1 MNRSRAELGRAGLVT
16 DGGPPF
22 CLDCG
27 QRLHFG
33 TDRTGR
39 TTESCDCGYRAFV
52 RTQRGPSEAARPKA
66 RAARP
71 LTPRA

>member
-1 MNRSRAELGRAGLVT
+1 MTRPRSALAGAILVA

-22 CLDCG
+22 CQDCG

-52 RTQRGPSEAARPKA
+52 RTQRSPAEEERPKL
-66 RAARP
+66 R
-71 LTPRA
+71 